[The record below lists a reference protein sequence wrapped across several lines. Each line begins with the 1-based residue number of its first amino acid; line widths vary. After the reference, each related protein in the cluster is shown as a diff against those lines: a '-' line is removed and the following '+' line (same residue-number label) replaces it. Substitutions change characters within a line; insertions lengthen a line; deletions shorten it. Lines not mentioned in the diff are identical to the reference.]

1 VRTDIASNAER
12 GNVMIKSGLLV
23 ALLAGGVA
31 AAASSQDADSVEK
44 CDPSNAHCAPAIAF
58 TSTRD
63 GNGEIYLLTNEDGTE
78 IDTVNPIRVTDND
91 VGDAFPQLS
100 PNGKKIVFDSNRDI
114 PGLPTHISDLFI
126 MKSDGNDQRRLTRG
140 SSGTWSPDGKYIAF
154 HRSASGSGLP
164 IKVDPGAATTDSDI
178 FVMRVPDLD
187 SDVIDESMMTNIT
200 NSETYIDDD
209 PDWSPDGQK
218 IVFTRHEVNDD
229 PINSTT
235 AEICVLTLG
244 DTGAVQCYL
253 GDNGEEERAP
263 TWSPDGA
270 RIAYMCRSGI
280 RGGNAFEICVMNA
293 DGTGRVQLTD
303 NAVFEAT
310 GSWSLDGSK
319 IVFQRLVPGG
329 QQLWIMNAD
338 GTQQT
343 QLTFPPGINL
353 FPKWGRLR
361 SR

>member
-1 VRTDIASNAER
+1 
-12 GNVMIKSGLLV
+12 MIKSGLLV

-31 AAASSQDADSVEK
+31 AAASSQDAESVDK
-44 CDPSNAHCAPAIAF
+44 CDPSKAHCVPAIAF

-63 GNGEIYLLTNEDGTE
+63 ANGEIYLMLTNEDGTA
-78 IDTVNPIRVTDND
+78 IDTLNPIRVTDND

-100 PNGKKIVFDSNRDI
+100 PDGKRIVFDSNRDI
-114 PGLPTHISDLFI
+114 PGLPINISDLFI
-126 MKSDGNDQRRLTRG
+126 MRSDGNGQKRLTRG
-140 SSGTWSPDGKYIAF
+140 SSGTWSPDGEYIAF

-187 SDVIDESMMTNIT
+187 SDVIDESTMTNIT
-200 NSETYIDDD
+200 NSEAYIDDD
-209 PDWSPDGQK
+209 ADWSPDGQK
-218 IVFTRHEVNDD
+218 IVYTRHGVNDNHM
-229 PINSTT
+229 NSTT
-235 AEICVLTLG
+235 AEVCVLTLG
-244 DTGAVQCYL
+244 DPIGVQCYL

-280 RGGNAFEICVMNA
+280 RGGNAFEICVIEA

-303 NAVFEAT
+303 NAVFDGT
-310 GSWSLDGSK
+310 GSWSLDGSR

-343 QLTFPPGINL
+343 QLTLSPGMNL
-353 FPKWGRLR
+353 FPQWGRLR